1 MLSMITSRI
10 CIRTFVTN
18 SKVKKVVIIGGSG
31 FIGKKFSHY
40 HYLFLVIT
48 GYTAKAFIQDADTS
62 IELGARNSKIVNE
75 LKSLGNQIL
84 PPVSSDII
92 SKSDIL
98 KACQGASIIVNLVGI
113 MHERPPIYT
122 FDNVQHLGAR
132 NVAIAAKENNAQLI
146 HISAIGAD
154 PNSNIPYAKTKA
166 LGEIV
171 VREICPNAII
181 IRPSIRFVKLTK
193 YLPFMPVF
201 SGGKTKFQP
210 VYVWDV
216 ANAIVKSSSDPKF
229 YGKTFELGG
238 PNVYTYKEIIQLT
251 LNQAG
256 IRRPIISLPWSI
268 GMIQGFFL
276 EKLPPNL
283 FTITRDQIKLLR
295 KDNIVSNDPN
305 ILTLKDLKIDPTPA
319 HKVLFMYLKENG
331 VIPNKRIHRSFDKYD
346 EKIQEVEKIRSEIPK
361 EALEKEAEYKKL
373 HDELDKKRK
382 IS

>member
-31 FIGKKFSHY
+31 FIGK
-40 HYLFLVIT
+40 
-48 GYTAKAFIQDADTS
+48 YTAKAFIQDADTS

-154 PNSNIPYAKTKA
+154 PNSNVPYAKTKA

-181 IRPSIRFVKLTK
+181 IRPSIVFGPEDDFFNRFVKLTK

-331 VIPNKRIHRSFDKYD
+331 VIPNKRIHRSFDRYD

-382 IS
+382 LS

>member
-31 FIGKKFSHY
+31 FIGK
-40 HYLFLVIT
+40 
-48 GYTAKAFIQDADTS
+48 YTAKAFIQDADTS

-181 IRPSIRFVKLTK
+181 IRPSIVFGPEDDFFNRFVKLTK

-305 ILTLKDLKIDPTPA
+305 ILNLKDLKIDPTPA

>member
-31 FIGKKFSHY
+31 FIGK
-40 HYLFLVIT
+40 
-48 GYTAKAFIQDADTS
+48 YTAKAFIQDADTS

-181 IRPSIRFVKLTK
+181 IRPSI
-193 YLPFMPVF
+193 VF
-201 SGGKTKFQP
+201 GPEDDFFNVSYPSYPSYSGYP
-210 VYVWDV
+210 SYPSYPSY
-216 ANAIVKSSSDPKF
+216 SS
-229 YGKTFELGG
+229 
-238 PNVYTYKEIIQLT
+238 
-251 LNQAG
+251 
-256 IRRPIISLPWSI
+256 
-268 GMIQGFFL
+268 
-276 EKLPPNL
+276 
-283 FTITRDQIKLLR
+283 
-295 KDNIVSNDPN
+295 
-305 ILTLKDLKIDPTPA
+305 
-319 HKVLFMYLKENG
+319 
-331 VIPNKRIHRSFDKYD
+331 
-346 EKIQEVEKIRSEIPK
+346 
-361 EALEKEAEYKKL
+361 
-373 HDELDKKRK
+373 
-382 IS
+382 

>member
-1 MLSMITSRI
+1 MITSRI

-31 FIGKKFSHY
+31 FIGK
-40 HYLFLVIT
+40 
-48 GYTAKAFIQDADTS
+48 YTAKAFIQDADTS

-154 PNSNIPYAKTKA
+154 PNSNVPYAKTKA

-181 IRPSIRFVKLTK
+181 IRPSIVFGPEDDFFNRFVKLTK

-331 VIPNKRIHRSFDKYD
+331 VIPNKRIHRSFDRYD

-382 IS
+382 LS

>member
-31 FIGKKFSHY
+31 FIGK
-40 HYLFLVIT
+40 
-48 GYTAKAFIQDADTS
+48 YTAKAFIQDADTS

-181 IRPSIRFVKLTK
+181 IRPSIVFGPEDDFFNRFVKLTK

>member
-1 MLSMITSRI
+1 MITSRI

-31 FIGKKFSHY
+31 FIGK
-40 HYLFLVIT
+40 
-48 GYTAKAFIQDADTS
+48 YTAKAFIQDADTS

-181 IRPSIRFVKLTK
+181 IRPSIVFGPEDDFFNRFVKLTK

>member
-10 CIRTFVTN
+10 CIRTLVTN
-18 SKVKKVVIIGGSG
+18 SKIKKVVIIGGSG
-31 FIGKKFSHY
+31 FIGKC
-40 HYLFLVIT
+40 
-48 GYTAKAFIQDADTS
+48 TAKAFIQDADTS
-62 IELGARNSKIVNE
+62 IELGARNSKIANE

-84 PPVSSDII
+84 PPVSSDIV

-98 KACQGASIIVNLVGI
+98 KACQGANIIVNLVGI

-154 PNSNIPYAKTKA
+154 SNSDIPYAKTKA
-166 LGEIV
+166 LGEIA

-181 IRPSIRFVKLTK
+181 IRPSLVFGPEDDFFNRFVKLTK

-201 SGGKTKFQP
+201 GGGKTKFQP

-238 PNVYTYKEIIQLT
+238 PDVYTYKEIIQLT
-251 LNQAG
+251 LDQAG

-268 GMIQGFFL
+268 GMIQGIFL

-305 ILTLKDLKIDPTPA
+305 ISTLKDLKIDPTPA
-319 HKVLFMYLKENG
+319 HKILFMYLKEHD
-331 VIPNKRIHRSFDKYD
+331 VTPNKRTHRSFDRLK
-346 EKIQEVEKIRSEIPK
+346 EEIEEVEKIRRTIPK
-361 EALEKEAEYKKL
+361 KALEKEAEYKKL

-382 IS
+382 VS

>member
-31 FIGKKFSHY
+31 FIGK
-40 HYLFLVIT
+40 
-48 GYTAKAFIQDADTS
+48 YTAKAFIQDADTS

-154 PNSNIPYAKTKA
+154 PNSNIPYVKTKA

-181 IRPSIRFVKLTK
+181 IRPSIVFGPEDDFFNRFVKLTK

>member
-1 MLSMITSRI
+1 MLSMITNKI
-10 CIRTFVTN
+10 CIRTIATD

-31 FIGKKFSHY
+31 FIGK
-40 HYLFLVIT
+40 
-48 GYTAKAFIQDADTS
+48 YTAKAFIQDADTS
-62 IELGARNSKIVNE
+62 IELGARKSKIVNE

-84 PPVSSDII
+84 PPVSTDII
-92 SKSDIL
+92 SKSDIF
-98 KACQGASIIVNLVGI
+98 KTCQGANLIVNLVGI

-122 FDNVQHLGAR
+122 FDNVQHIGAR
-132 NVAIAAKENNAQLI
+132 NVAIAAKENNAQLV

-154 PNSNIPYAKTKA
+154 PNSEVPYSRTKG
-166 LGEIV
+166 LGEIA

-181 IRPSIRFVKLTK
+181 LRPSIVFGPEDDFFNRFVKLTK

-201 SGGKTKFQP
+201 NGGKTKFQP

-238 PNVYTYKEIIQLT
+238 PDVYTYREIIQLT
-251 LNQAG
+251 LDQAG
-256 IRRPIISLPWSI
+256 IKRPIISLPWSV

-295 KDNIVSNDPN
+295 KDNIVSNDSN
-305 ILTLKDLKIDPTPA
+305 ILTLKDLKIEPTPA
-319 HKVLFMYLKENG
+319 HKILFMYLKEHD
-331 VIPNKRIHRSFDKYD
+331 VIPNKRTHRSFDD
-346 EKIQEVEKIRSEIPK
+346 RSAEEEIEKIRNEIPK
-361 EALEKEAEYKKL
+361 HALEKEAEYKKL
-373 HDELDKKRK
+373 HEKLDKERNR
-382 IS
+382 SS